1 MRRFCSILLSLSL
14 LIGMAGCSVTRQTEP
29 SVTDKF
35 VIGFSQVGSESDW
48 RIANTKSMTETFAGD
63 DEYELVM
70 ENARQ
75 QQENQFAAVR
85 RFILEGVDFIII
97 APTVEEGWETV
108 LTEVKDAGIPVIIM
122 DRSVAVE
129 DDSLYLT
136 NIGSD
141 FSNQGKLAIDWLE
154 KETAREAEKNP
165 DDAHNVRILH
175 LQGTIGATAQIQ
187 RTKALEDAVRSHSD
201 WELTGQLY
209 GDFTEAKAYEVMTE
223 YLRKNK
229 DIDVI
234 YSENDNMTFGAMR
247 ALDEAHITYGQ
258 GGQVKIITFDA
269 TKEALQYCLDG
280 KIDLCVECN
289 PMFGPSVKELIG
301 KYRRGEAIPK
311 HVYVDETAYTTYVL
325 TKDIVNDREY

>member
-1 MRRFCSILLSLSL
+1 MRRSFKKLLAMTLAGCMILC
-14 LIGMAGCSVTRQTEP
+14 MAGCTGIRTSEP
-29 SVTDKF
+29 SEDNVY

-48 RIANTKSMTETFAGD
+48 RVANTKSMTDTFAGD
-63 DEYELVM
+63 EEYELVM

-75 QQENQFAAVR
+75 EQENQFTAVR

-97 APTVEEGWETV
+97 APTVEEGWDTV
-108 LTEVKDAGIPVIIM
+108 LTEIKDANIPVIIM

-141 FSNQGKLAIDWLE
+141 FLHQGNLAVEWLE
-154 KETAREAEKNP
+154 NEIPSDREIK
-165 DDAHNVRILH
+165 ILH

-187 RTKALEDAVRSHSD
+187 RTKALEDAVKTHSN
-201 WELTGQLY
+201 WEITSQLY
-209 GDFTEAKAYEVMTE
+209 GDFTEAKAYEVMTS
-223 YLRKNK
+223 YLASNR
-229 DIDVI
+229 DIDVL

-247 ALDEAHITYGQ
+247 ALQEAGITYGN

-269 TKEALQYCLDG
+269 TKEALQYCHDG

-289 PMFGPSVKELIG
+289 PMFGPDVKKLIE
-301 KYRRGEAIPK
+301 KYRSGETIPK
-311 HVYVDETAYTTYVL
+311 HVYVNESAYTTQSITQEFV
-325 TKDIVNDREY
+325 DSREY

>member
-1 MRRFCSILLSLSL
+1 M
-14 LIGMAGCSVTRQTEP
+14 MTGCTGLRPKNPE
-29 SVTDKF
+29 DNKGY

-48 RIANTKSMTETFAGD
+48 RVANTLSMTSTFAD
-63 DEYELVM
+63 DPEYELLM

-75 QQENQFAAVR
+75 DQENQFTAIR

-97 APTVEEGWETV
+97 APTVEEGWDTI
-108 LTEVKDAGIPVIIM
+108 LTEIKEANIPVIIM
-122 DRSVAVE
+122 DRSVAVK

-141 FSNQGKLAIDWLE
+141 FLHQGNLAVEWLE
-154 KETAREAEKNP
+154 KEIPSDKQIK
-165 DDAHNVRILH
+165 ILH

-187 RTKALEDAVRSHSD
+187 RTKALEDAVKKHTN
-201 WELTGQLY
+201 WEITSQLY
-209 GDFTEAKAYEVMTE
+209 GDFTEAKAYEVMTA
-223 YLRKNK
+223 YLATNR
-229 DIDVI
+229 DIDVL

-247 ALDEAHITYGQ
+247 ALDEAGITYGN

-269 TKEALQYCLDG
+269 TKEALQYCHDG

-289 PMFGPSVKELIG
+289 PMFGPAVKELIE

-311 HVYVDETAYTTYVL
+311 HVYVDESSYTTATITQDFV
-325 TKDIVNDREY
+325 DSREY